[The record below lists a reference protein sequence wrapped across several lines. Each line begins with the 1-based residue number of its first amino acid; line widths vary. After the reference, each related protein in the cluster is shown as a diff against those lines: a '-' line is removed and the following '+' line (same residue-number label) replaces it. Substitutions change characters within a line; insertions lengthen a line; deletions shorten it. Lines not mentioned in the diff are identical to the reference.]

1 MAKNR
6 GEKNPKPFIYA
17 PIMPIGTVI
26 SDLYRKAI
34 TMCLVCDKKG
44 KLLGVVTL
52 SDIKQ
57 ALLRGLDPETPV
69 RSIMN
74 TEFVSAPEGSSRA
87 RLNALAKQPTKLGTG
102 ILSNIPLLDPNG
114 LLVGLH
120 TITGSGVREASTVLV
135 TGGAGYMGSILSRH
149 LLKAGYRV
157 VVLDKLLFGD
167 VGVRDLY
174 TNKNFSLIKG
184 DIADIGTLIGA
195 LQHAD
200 MVVHLAGIVG
210 DPAASLN
217 PMQTM
222 EENHFATK
230 ALIDL
235 CRHYKVS
242 RFVFASSCSVYG
254 AHTSLLDEESEL
266 KPVSLYAQSKMYS
279 ERELLKAADKHFH
292 PVILRFGT
300 LYGLSPRPRFDL
312 VVNTMTAH
320 AYFNKKI
327 TVDGGS
333 QWRPLVHIDD
343 AARACFAAL
352 TAPLERVSAQIFNV
366 GDSKENYQIAQIAE
380 VVKSHVPQAEIHHLD
395 TVKDKR
401 DYRVSFAKVN
411 RVMKFTT
418 THTLPGKVAELVKEF
433 KKGKLKDWKDK
444 KYSNYLTLKSSL
456 EEIS

>member
-1 MAKNR
+1 M
-6 GEKNPKPFIYA
+6 GEKNLKRFIYA
-17 PIMPIGTVI
+17 PTTLIGNAI
-26 SDLYRKAI
+26 SDLYRKSI
-34 TMCLVCDKKG
+34 TICLVCDKKG
-44 KLLGVVTL
+44 KLLGVLTL

-57 ALLRGLDPETPV
+57 ALLGGADPKAPI

-74 TEFVSAPEGSSRA
+74 TEFISAPKGASLA
-87 RLNALAKQPTKLGTG
+87 RLNTLAKQPNKLGTG
-102 ILSNIPLLDPNG
+102 IVPNIPILNAEG

-120 TITGSGVREASTVLV
+120 ALKGSKGREASTVLV
-135 TGGAGYMGSILSRH
+135 TGGAGYMGSILCRH

-157 VVLDKLLFGD
+157 VVLDKLIFGD
-167 VGVRDLY
+167 AGIRDLHA
-174 TNKNFSLIKG
+174 NKDFSLIKG
-184 DIADIGTLIGA
+184 DIGDIGTLIEA
-195 LQHAD
+195 LRYAD
-200 MVVHLAGIVG
+200 AVVHLAGIVG

-217 PMQTM
+217 PIQTM

-230 ALIDL
+230 MLIDL

-254 AHTSLLDEESEL
+254 ANPSLLNEESEL
-266 KPVSLYAQSKMYS
+266 RPVSLYAQSKMYS

-300 LYGLSPRPRFDL
+300 LYGLSPRMRFDL
-312 VVNTMTAH
+312 VVNVMTAH

-352 TAPLERVSAQIFNV
+352 TAPLERVSAQVFNV
-366 GDSKENYQIAQIAE
+366 GDSKENYQIGQIAE
-380 VVKSHVPQAEIHHLD
+380 VIKKHVPHAQIQYQD

-401 DYRVSFAKVN
+401 DYRVSFAKIN
-411 RVMKFTT
+411 RVMQFKAK
-418 THTLPGKVAELVKEF
+418 HTLPGKVEELVEEF
-433 KKGKLKDWKDK
+433 KKGKLKNWKDK
-444 KYSNYLTLKSSL
+444 KYNNYLTLRSSL
-456 EEIS
+456 EEMPS